1 VPVYVGQTSSN
12 GVDLRRYQR
21 IAVPGDAGIR
31 VFGRPP
37 GPDVEG
43 NVTVIS
49 VNGMFCRTHANVAV
63 GTVLE
68 LVLQSPAVSVE
79 LQGTVRHA
87 NEQGMGIEFTGCTE
101 ENKRRLEDLLL
112 RLRA

>member
-1 VPVYVGQTSSN
+1 MVQTSSN
-12 GVDLRRYQR
+12 GADLRRYQR

-31 VFGRPP
+31 VLGRPP

-43 NVTVIS
+43 NATVIS
-49 VNGMFCRTHANVAV
+49 LNGMFCRTHARLAA
-63 GTVLE
+63 GTVLN

-87 NEQGMGIEFTGCTE
+87 NEQGVGIEFTGCTE
-101 ENKRRLEDLLL
+101 ENRQRLKDLLL